1 MTPLIYL
8 VLQKMLE
15 NDLKTIAGYPKWPNE
30 IHSVIS
36 NLLNLAG

>member
-8 VLQKMLE
+8 VLE

-30 IHSVIS
+30 ILKKVVL